1 MTMLEN
7 VIEAPIH
14 VLGRPRAECI
24 RPFTSAQR

>member
-1 MTMLEN
+1 MTVLEN
-7 VIEAPIH
+7 VIEAPIL